1 MSGADVTATPKS
13 EGPIR
18 VKAIASLMRNPD
30 APVCA
35 DANTWAKRIV
45 KIGGELGPDYLDR
58 LRIEL
63 RDL

>member
-1 MSGADVTATPKS
+1 MSEPAKKT

-18 VKAIASLMRNPD
+18 AKAIASLLKNPD
-30 APVCA
+30 APAVG

-63 RDL
+63 RDA